1 MERLTGRDDKGNAYF
16 TKCFEEPCDGMGA
29 NEMCDECDGL
39 EQVCERLAAYEDTG
53 LTPEQLLEI
62 DRMYREQ
69 CGEVKKLK
77 EQLYEATVID
87 EDYEELAE
95 TVERFVRTDL
105 LAHVISN
112 ILDEDR
118 VKTIDDLTEYL
129 NNELSCE
136 V

>member
-1 MERLTGRDDKGNAYF
+1 MSNLIQVDDSGNWGVKGLPWSNLYAGQVI
-16 TKCFEEPCDGMGA
+16 TKETSEKLYTC
-29 NEMCDECDGL
+29 L
-39 EQVCERLAAYEDTG
+39 EKLMKYEDIG

-62 DRMYREQ
+62 DRMYQEQ
-69 CGEVKKLK
+69 CRKVAELK

-105 LAHVISN
+105 LAHVIGN